1 MTEFNPKQTGKS
13 NITFF
18 KLSNFK
24 ANRYLFL
31 IRLSPIGICSLI
43 AVMVASMGDIGQA
56 FKMLGYLMVTA
67 IASLLCHGF
76 IILPLVYLIFT
87 RKNPIIYIKNMSDA
101 IFTAYG
107 TDSRLVS

>member
-1 MTEFNPKQTGKS
+1 MMDFDQNKKS
-13 NITFF
+13 NTTPF
-18 KLSNFK
+18 KLFNFN
-24 ANRYLFL
+24 ANRHLFFT
-31 IRLSPIGICSLI
+31 RLSPIGICSLI
-43 AVMVASMGDIGQA
+43 AAKLAGMDDIGQA
-56 FKMLGYLMVTA
+56 FKTLGYLMGTA
-67 IASLLCHGF
+67 IAGLLCHGF